1 MQNSLPQREEV
12 KKMAKS
18 KATLKIDGMS
28 CEHCVKT
35 VTKALEELDGVKKA
49 RVNLKRGLADVTY
62 DSDKIGVDG
71 LIAVVVEAGYE
82 AKESN

>member
-1 MQNSLPQREEV
+1 
-12 KKMAKS
+12 MAKS
-18 KATLKIDGMS
+18 KTTLKINGMT

-49 RVNLKRGLADVTY
+49 KVKLKKGLAKVAY

-71 LIAVVVEAGYE
+71 LIAAVVKAGYE
-82 AKESN
+82 ANA

>member
-1 MQNSLPQREEV
+1 
-12 KKMAKS
+12 MAKS

-49 RVNLKRGLADVTY
+49 RVKLKRGLADVTY

-71 LIAVVVEAGYE
+71 LIAAVVEAGYE
-82 AKESN
+82 AKV

>member
-1 MQNSLPQREEV
+1 
-12 KKMAKS
+12 MAKS
-18 KATLKIDGMS
+18 KTTLKINGMI

-49 RVNLKRGLADVTY
+49 KVKLKKGLAKVAY

-71 LIAVVVEAGYE
+71 LIAAVVKAGYE
-82 AKESN
+82 ANA